1 MVKFLSQYSRWIIAV
16 FGLLI
21 FGLSQTKWLTDEPYW
36 QKTEGSLIDRRYVL
50 RGERGPDPNIV
61 LVGLGTSA
69 FQLDT
74 LSSNEIAASP
84 ILQLMQQPWPWDRRV
99 YAAVL
104 EKLMSGGAKVVMFDF
119 VFASETDGDD
129 EFAKDLLKYKDHVV
143 IGEMFQDEKGLDNQ
157 TKRLTEPNSRLLLP
171 GADSVAGLVTT
182 WPDSDD
188 VTRWARYRTSVERET
203 SEMPGINPG
212 VVEILKTTIA
222 DGQAP
227 DNLIHLTLLTAKKFN
242 GKIDVPSPEQFK
254 FIDFQGGGGN
264 YRSLPIEN
272 MFVDK
277 LWNAGGRGF
286 NGGMIFSNKI
296 VIVGPMA
303 EIFHDVQTTPFGD
316 MPGAEIH
323 AQTIAALLSHSWLTG
338 TSPRFNIALVLLM
351 LCLALGI
358 CLCID
363 SAPWKVS
370 LLAGSVVVFF
380 VACQVVFTHYKIV
393 LPMMQPL
400 FCLIVPGAFGVVF
413 QYALEQFERLRY
425 RNVLGRYVS
434 ENVAKAVLEDKRSFE
449 DSLRGQKKPV
459 TILFSDIRG
468 FTSMTETSDANKLV
482 AQLNEYFGEMVK
494 IIEEENR
501 GTLQKFIGDA
511 IMAAWG
517 DVHSD
522 GLEVDACRAVTA
534 ALQMR
539 PALEK
544 LNAGWKNNPD
554 RLNLS
559 IGIGVNHGEV
569 IYGNIGSHKRMELTV
584 LGDGVNLAARLESAT
599 KQFHADILIGEQT
612 EKLTREKF
620 IFRTVDLL
628 TVKGKTKPVEVFALI
643 SDRSVPAPAWLEKYQ
658 DAVKL
663 YRGRKFAEAAALF
676 EIARTEIG
684 GKDYL
689 CEMYVERCGV
699 YLKEPPPADWDGSFK
714 LTEK

>member
-50 RGERGPDPNIV
+50 RGERGPDSNIV
-61 LVGLGTSA
+61 IVGLGTSA

-171 GADSVAGLVTT
+171 GADSVVGLVTT

-188 VTRWARYRTSVERET
+188 VTRWARYSTSVERET

-212 VVEILKTTIA
+212 VVETLKTDIA
-222 DGQAP
+222 SGQAP
-227 DNLIHLTLLTAKKFN
+227 DNLIHLTLLTAEKFN
-242 GKIDVPSPEQFK
+242 EKVVVPSPEQFK
-254 FIDFQGGGGN
+254 FIDFQGGGGT
-264 YRSLPIEN
+264 YRPLPIEN
-272 MFVDK
+272 MFVDE
-277 LWNAGGRGF
+277 LWKAPPF
-286 NGGMIFSNKI
+286 NGGLTFSNKI

-338 TSPRFNIALVLLM
+338 TSPRFNVALALLM

-358 CLCID
+358 CLGVPN
-363 SAPWKVS
+363 ALWKVF
-370 LLAGSVVVFF
+370 LLVGSVVVFF
-380 VACQVVFTHYKIV
+380 VACQIVFTHFKLV
-393 LPMMQPL
+393 LPMTQPI

-449 DSLRGQKKPV
+449 ESLRGQKKPV

-539 PALEK
+539 PALAK
-544 LNAGWKNNPD
+544 LNAGWKDNPD
-554 RLNLS
+554 RLNLA

-584 LGDGVNLAARLESAT
+584 LGDGVNLAARLESST

-620 IFRTVDLL
+620 IFRSVGAIAF
-628 TVKGKTKPVEVFALI
+628 KGKTKPIEVFFLLG
-643 SDRSVPAPAWLEKYQ
+643 DRSQPAPAWLEKYQ
-658 DAVKL
+658 DAMKL
-663 YRGRKFAEAAALF
+663 YRERKFVEATGLF
-676 EIARTEIG
+676 EAVRKEIG
-684 GKDYL
+684 GDDYL
-689 CEMYVERCGV
+689 CEMYVERCKACV
-699 YLKEPPPADWDGSFK
+699 EEPPSADWDGSFK